1 MITGLFET
9 HIDVANLE
17 RSMAFYEDVLGLELG
32 VKEEGRRL
40 AFYWIGGWGRS
51 ALGLWEKP
59 AEQITSRHFA
69 VEIALADM
77 NRAVDDLRSKG
88 LPTTNFFDQATDVPS
103 VFGWIPAVSIYFRD
117 PDGHELEY
125 IAKLP
130 GEPKPELGV
139 IAWDEWQAL
148 TARTP

>member
-17 RSMAFYEDVLGLELG
+17 RSMAFYEDVLG
-32 VKEEGRRL
+32 
-40 AFYWIGGWGRS
+40 F
-51 ALGLWEKP
+51 LWEKP

-77 NRAVDDLRSKG
+77 DRAVDDLRSKG

>member
-1 MITGLFET
+1 M
-9 HIDVANLE
+9 D
-17 RSMAFYEDVLGLELG
+17 
-32 VKEEGRRL
+32 
-40 AFYWIGGWGRS
+40 
-51 ALGLWEKP
+51 
-59 AEQITSRHFA
+59 
-69 VEIALADM
+69 
-77 NRAVDDLRSKG
+77 RAVDDLRSKG